1 MREALR
7 FAFFRT
13 IPVLLGYLF
22 LGIAFGVV
30 LQRNGYGAPW
40 ALLASTVV
48 YAGSGQFVMADLLA
62 AGAGLLTVAVT
73 TLLVNSRHI
82 FYGLTFVERFRGMPG
97 RWYMIFSLTDE
108 TYSLLCALR
117 VPDGIDENRAMLL
130 IALLDQ
136 SYWVLGG
143 CIGALL
149 GQALP
154 VDLTGIDFAMTA
166 LFTVILV
173 EQVRVAGQRLPALIG
188 GMSALVML
196 LLLGPEAFLLPS
208 LLVTVTLLVCGRGLL
223 VRKGAAA

>member
-1 MREALR
+1 MKEALR
-7 FAFFRT
+7 FALVKT

-22 LGIAFGVV
+22 LGVAFGVV
-30 LQRNGYGAPW
+30 LQRSGYGAPW
-40 ALLASTVV
+40 ALLASTVI

-62 AGAGLLTVAVT
+62 AGAGLLTVAAT
-73 TLLVNSRHI
+73 ALLVNSRHI

-97 RWYMIFSLTDE
+97 RAYMIFSLTDE

-117 VPDGIDENRAMLL
+117 APEGIDENRAMLL

-136 SYWVLGG
+136 SYWVLGS
-143 CIGALL
+143 CLGALL

-173 EQVRVAGQRLPALIG
+173 EQVRAAGARQVFVMCNTPERGMDGTEASLDKIASLGADGALLNDIR
-188 GMSALVML
+188 M
-196 LLLGPEAFLLPS
+196 
-208 LLVTVTLLVCGRGLL
+208 GLAW
-223 VRKGAAA
+223 RARS

>member
-154 VDLTGIDFAMTA
+154 VDLTGIDFSMTA

-188 GMSALVML
+188 GVSALAML

>member
-188 GMSALVML
+188 GVSALAML

>member
-7 FAFFRT
+7 FAFFKT

-188 GMSALVML
+188 GVSALAML

>member
-7 FAFFRT
+7 FAFFKT

-173 EQVRVAGQRLPALIG
+173 EQVRVTGQRLPALIG
-188 GMSALVML
+188 GVSALVML

>member
-7 FAFFRT
+7 FAFFKT

-40 ALLASTVV
+40 ALLASTAV

-188 GMSALVML
+188 GVSALAML

>member
-1 MREALR
+1 MC
-7 FAFFRT
+7 
-13 IPVLLGYLF
+13 IIVHD
-22 LGIAFGVV
+22 
-30 LQRNGYGAPW
+30 Q
-40 ALLASTVV
+40 S
-48 YAGSGQFVMADLLA
+48 
-62 AGAGLLTVAVT
+62 AVT
-73 TLLVNSRHI
+73 LAVNLKAAAS
-82 FYGLTFVERFRGMPG
+82 
-97 RWYMIFSLTDE
+97 
-108 TYSLLCALR
+108 ALE
-117 VPDGIDENRAMLL
+117 I
-130 IALLDQ
+130 Q
-136 SYWVLGG
+136 G

-188 GMSALVML
+188 GVSALVML